1 MRVLYSGYYDSL
13 PSCRQGF
20 NSPYPLMD
28 IKDLLKNAQHLT
40 DYEFEQKLNKLA
52 RDNYRYRNLDEKNRG
67 LVFDILKKY
76 RGYLRKGIGISYS
89 TLQNESYR
97 LYQNRL
103 KLGLTEDDLKDIK
116 EILSSFKR

>member
-1 MRVLYSGYYDSL
+1 
-13 PSCRQGF
+13 
-20 NSPYPLMD
+20 MD

>member
-1 MRVLYSGYYDSL
+1 
-13 PSCRQGF
+13 
-20 NSPYPLMD
+20 MD

-52 RDNYRYRNLDEKNRG
+52 RDNYRYRNLDEKNRR

-76 RGYLRKGIGISYS
+76 RSYLRKGIGISYT

-97 LYQNRL
+97 LYQDRL
-103 KLGLTEDDLKDIK
+103 KLGLTEDDLRDIK
-116 EILSSFKR
+116 ELLNSFKK